1 MEGTGANLNETGRY
15 RKGVKSLSLCSLF
28 ALVYHKEIQVYPSMN
43 VFKNRG
49 GKDRLRLVGPF
60 LAACFESRSSVAGKK
75 NEEQNTRSSQFP
87 PRHKLGKVPRSC
99 FFLIVTF
106 LLD

>member
-43 VFKNRG
+43 VFENRG

-75 NEEQNTRSSQFP
+75 MKNKTHVLRSSP
-87 PRHKLGKVPRSC
+87 NVTSWGRCRDRV
-99 FFLIVTF
+99 FF
-106 LLD
+106 